1 MHSLMI
7 DVTVYIVK
15 KTNLKRKCQNNF
27 ARTKQVLIDGVMDK
41 KKEKMKTIALI
52 VRTKQMMSND

>member
-1 MHSLMI
+1 MI

-41 KKEKMKTIALI
+41 KKRKNEDYSFDCKNKT
-52 VRTKQMMSND
+52 DDE

>member
-41 KKEKMKTIALI
+41 KKMKTIALI

>member
-27 ARTKQVLIDGVMDK
+27 ARTKQVLIGGVMDK
-41 KKEKMKTIALI
+41 KRKNEDYSFDCKNKT
-52 VRTKQMMSND
+52 DDE

>member
-41 KKEKMKTIALI
+41 KRKNEDYSFDCKNKT
-52 VRTKQMMSND
+52 DDE